1 MSSTDHKPTQPDEA
15 VVRTSSAT
23 ESRRRAWIA
32 VALIPVVFILG
43 FMLAQG
49 LYSLMGYLPE
59 NTVPLWVDL
68 VASGVTVAVCLVPCG
83 AAVLYGRRASSVGD
97 RRGIVPLLVGAL
109 AGLGVVILTVGTI
122 VTTPH
127 L

>member
-1 MSSTDHKPTQPDEA
+1 MNSTDHKPTQRDA
-15 VVRTSSAT
+15 GVLRTSPAD

-32 VALIPVVFILG
+32 VALIPVVFILA

-68 VASGVTVAVCLVPCG
+68 VASGVTLAVCLLPCG
-83 AAVLYGRRASSVGD
+83 AAVLYGRRAASAED
-97 RRGIVPLLVGAL
+97 RRGLVPALLGSL
-109 AGLGVVILTVGTI
+109 AGLGVIILTVGTI
-122 VTTPH
+122 LTTPH